1 MTTLR
6 QAVMHEMQKQMKHRL
21 SDQRSYSRDSLP
33 TTYVNLIS
41 EMGVRYAFVA
51 LQELGL
57 VELRG
62 EPDEWV
68 SFDDLAGDGYDP
80 EANPDVNPNVLKKQ
94 EEAFRRRIEGAGV
107 YVYSS
112 EYLLPDG
119 TTEQADI
126 IGGFVGDDFFG
137 SGYEPQV
144 MEAALDGV
152 AGAFGVPKYADCTP
166 AITDAAEVFLTTL
179 QFAGLE
185 VPDEVIDGARWGEG
199 WPEKGKP
206 LPVDVVIHY

>member
-1 MTTLR
+1 
-6 QAVMHEMQKQMKHRL
+6 MHGMQKRMKHRL
-21 SDQRSYSRDSLP
+21 SDQHSYVGDSLP
-33 TTYVNLIS
+33 TAYVYMIS
-41 EMGVRYAFVA
+41 EMGVRYAFIA

-57 VELRG
+57 VVLRG
-62 EPDEWV
+62 EPDDWG
-68 SFDDLAGDGYDP
+68 SYDDLAGDCYDP
-80 EANPDVNPNVLKKQ
+80 EANPDINPNVLKKQ
-94 EEAFRRRIEGAGV
+94 EEAFRRRIDEEGV

-112 EYLLPDG
+112 AYLLPDG

-137 SGYEPQV
+137 SGYESQV

-152 AGAFGVPKYADCTP
+152 AVVFGVPKYADCTP
-166 AITDAAEVFLTTL
+166 AITDATEVFLTAL
-179 QFAGLE
+179 QCAGLD

-206 LPVDVVIHY
+206 LPVVVVMNY